1 VALVTSVWGSVLFGE
16 LMVRIILIYSVSSAT
31 VLIVSP
37 ILIGT
42 LTIATMIWT
51 FRYGH
56 RMRLRTMARLNPVH
70 GNSDPVI
77 QSQ

>member
-1 VALVTSVWGSVLFGE
+1 
-16 LMVRIILIYSVSSAT
+16 VRIILIYNVSSAT

-37 ILIGT
+37 IIIGT

-56 RMRLRTMARLNPVH
+56 RVRLRAMAQLGASHP
-70 GNSDPVI
+70 G
-77 QSQ
+77 

>member
-1 VALVTSVWGSVLFGE
+1 LGSALLGE
-16 LMVRIILIYSVSSAT
+16 LIVRIILIYNVSSAT

-56 RMRLRTMARLNPVH
+56 RVRLRAIAQLGASH
-70 GNSDPVI
+70 GDGDPII